1 MTGKVMTSQT
11 SDPALD
17 HDLGNLTDQAVNLVG
32 RLPGQV
38 SRIRVRAGSA
48 EIEVEWQSSA
58 AVGDGGPVARPVA
71 VESSIQP
78 AISSTAVAVLAPVV
92 GIFYA
97 GPAPDEPPFVTIGE
111 RVTAG
116 QQIGIIEAMKLM
128 NHISAEID
136 GTITA
141 IHVSSG
147 ESVEFDQILMEI
159 EPS

>member
-1 MTGKVMTSQT
+1 MTIESPE
-11 SDPALD
+11 PAPD
-17 HDLGNLTDQAVNLVG
+17 ENLRNLSDQAVDLVG

-48 EIEVEWQSSA
+48 EIEVEWQA
-58 AVGDGGPVARPVA
+58 AATADPSRPAARPA
-71 VESSIQP
+71 PAEPESQP
-78 AISSTAVAVLAPVV
+78 AASTSAVAVRAPVV

-97 GPAPDEPPFVTIGE
+97 TPGPDEPPFVAVGDE
-111 RVTAG
+111 VTAG
-116 QQIGIIEAMKLM
+116 QQVGIIEAMKLM
-128 NHISAEID
+128 NHITAEVA

-147 ESVEFDQILMEI
+147 ESVEFDQPLMDI

>member
-1 MTGKVMTSQT
+1 MTIDTPDSAP
-11 SDPALD
+11 DE
-17 HDLGNLTDQAVNLVG
+17 NLRNLSDQAVDLVG

-48 EIEVEWQSSA
+48 EIEVEWQAREAVEAGRPAARTAPSEPDPQPPASSTTA
-58 AVGDGGPVARPVA
+58 AVR
-71 VESSIQP
+71 
-78 AISSTAVAVLAPVV
+78 APVV

-97 GPAPDEPPFVTIGE
+97 APAPDEPPFVTVGDQ
-111 RVTAG
+111 VTAG
-116 QQIGIIEAMKLM
+116 QQVGIIEAMKLM
-128 NHISAEID
+128 NHITAEVA

-147 ESVEFDQILMEI
+147 ESVEFDQPLMEI